1 MRLKLKEKPRPCV
14 SKALFWRTI
23 QLFKERLS
31 KIFNKSVLQSS
42 WCHAF
47 IIVKQKTPVFL
58 ARIGGRKKKQFME
71 NLEWLLH
78 YSFLFSGDFWFLFV
92 DYFCNFLGPVVQ
104 KSIRQWVSPILM
116 RWMVIYPLE
125 NAIIIS
131 SIWTTGTWSWHVHY
145 WFFLSCRNE
154 TLKRAGYCS

>member
-14 SKALFWRTI
+14 TKALFWRTI

-58 ARIGGRKKKQFME
+58 ARIGGRKKKTVHGKPGVTFTLQF
-71 NLEWLLH
+71 LIFRRFLVFVCWL
-78 YSFLFSGDFWFLFV
+78 FLQFSGPSCSKV
-92 DYFCNFLGPVVQ
+92 DKAMSFPNTYALDGDL
-104 KSIRQWVSPILM
+104 SIGKCYNYIQHLNNRDLELTC
-116 RWMVIYPLE
+116 PLLVLPQLQE
-125 NAIIIS
+125 WN
-131 SIWTTGTWSWHVHY
+131 T
-145 WFFLSCRNE
+145 
-154 TLKRAGYCS
+154 

>member
-1 MRLKLKEKPRPCV
+1 MRLKLKEKPRLCV
-14 SKALFWRTI
+14 TKALFLRSI

-42 WCHAF
+42 WSHAF

-58 ARIGGRKKKQFME
+58 ARIGGRKKNSSWKTWSDFYIIVSYFQEIFGFC
-71 NLEWLLH
+71 LLII
-78 YSFLFSGDFWFLFV
+78 
-92 DYFCNFLGPVVQ
+92 FCNFLGPVVQ
-104 KSIRQWVSPILM
+104 KWIRQWVSPILM